1 MAVLVSMVVG
11 GQLEAELQEEV
22 GVCESEI
29 QRIREDNGEKVL
41 SWGGVGVKTHSLNRE
56 EMAIHPFRS
65 SIEKK
70 PLAGGVLLKDPIV
83 SLD

>member
-29 QRIREDNGEKVL
+29 QRIREGNGYTVL
-41 SWGGVGVKTHSLNRE
+41 SCG
-56 EMAIHPFRS
+56 
-65 SIEKK
+65 
-70 PLAGGVLLKDPIV
+70 
-83 SLD
+83 